1 MHRRSLDQFTES
13 TDSKRLQMNAELSLK
28 RGDPNIDLMGLRSR
42 STDGRLRGLD
52 GLRAIAVAAV
62 FLFHADLLWARGGYL
77 GVDLFFVISGFLI
90 TSLLIG
96 EGERK
101 GRVHLGAFY
110 WRRAKRLLPASFLM
124 MTAAVLAATIFAP
137 DALPRLR
144 RDVPAS
150 LAYATNWELIYAGTS
165 YFETMGRQPLL
176 QHLWSLA
183 IEEQFYIIWAPLI
196 ALLLPRFGRR
206 GLLALTGSLAIGSL
220 MWMSVLA
227 LWLGYP
233 NTGDPSRLYFGT
245 DTHGFPLLIGAMLGL
260 IWKPN
265 AHDPAPG
272 GRFLYKLVGLGGAA
286 ALIIELSLMS
296 AVGEETSWLYPWGFI
311 ASATTTVVLII
322 TGTYRGSIFGP
333 ILDMQPMR
341 WIGERSYGIYLWHWP
356 IFMLTRPDL
365 DLDWDAVTIFVVRVV
380 LTVGLAALSYRFV
393 ELPIRHGFLVGIGE
407 RMASPTGSRKIRWQ
421 GILFCSGVSLSAFT
435 VAMVLVGASPETAPA
450 ADFRQ
455 VMAGGP
461 ASVPPDSPLDLT
473 ELPPAAAVKPTV
485 PDPVFP
491 PEPQSP
497 EPQRT
502 EPGQAETYSGK
513 DLTAIG
519 DSVLL
524 GSTQALNSKL
534 AGATVHAKVGWQ
546 AGDVLNQIRELR
558 DANKLTAVVAIHLGT
573 NGYVAETQLNAIL
586 SLLSNCKRV
595 LLVNTRVPR
604 RWMQPNNELFDRTYG
619 KYDNVVLVD
628 WRAASAG
635 HIDWFVS
642 DGVHLRPVGQRAFV
656 TEIMKAGK
664 LIS

>member
-1 MHRRSLDQFTES
+1 MS
-13 TDSKRLQMNAELSLK
+13 AELSWS
-28 RGDPNIDLMGLRSR
+28 RGDPSIDQVGRQSWTSSLP

-52 GLRAIAVAAV
+52 GLRAIAVVAV
-62 FLFHADLLWARGGYL
+62 FLFHADLFWARGGYL

-110 WRRAKRLLPASFLM
+110 CRRAKRLLPASFLM
-124 MTAAVLAATIFAP
+124 MIAAVLAATAFAP

-144 RDVPAS
+144 LDVPAS
-150 LAYATNWELIYAGTS
+150 LAYVTNWELIYAGTS

-196 ALLLPRFGRR
+196 SLLLPRFGLR
-206 GLLALTGSLAIGSL
+206 GFLALTGSLAIGSL

-227 LWLGYP
+227 MWLGYP

-265 AHDPAPG
+265 AHDPVPG
-272 GRFLYKLVGLGGAA
+272 GPFLGKLLVLGGAA
-286 ALIIELSLMS
+286 ALIIELSLMF
-296 AVGEETSWLYPWGFI
+296 AVGEESSWLYPWGFI

-322 TGTYRGSIFGP
+322 TGTYRGSLFGP

-393 ELPIRHGFLVGIGE
+393 ELPIRHGFLVGMGE
-407 RMASPTGSRKIRWQ
+407 GMASPTGPRKIRWQ
-421 GILFCSGVSLSAFT
+421 GTLFFAGASVAAVT
-435 VAMVLVGASPETAPA
+435 VAIVLVAAPPKAAPA
-450 ADFRQ
+450 ADVRQ
-455 VMAGGP
+455 AMAGGAAAMLP
-461 ASVPPDSPLDLT
+461 GSPLDLT
-473 ELPPAAAVKPTV
+473 ELPPTAAGKPTV
-485 PDPVFP
+485 PDPVFA
-491 PEPQSP
+491 P
-497 EPQRT
+497 EPQRA
-502 EPGQAETYSGK
+502 EPRQADTYSGK

-524 GSTQALNSKL
+524 GSSHALTSKL
-534 AGATVHAKVGWQ
+534 AGATVHATVGWQ
-546 AGDVLNQIRELR
+546 AGDVLNQIKELR
-558 DANKLTAVVAIHLGT
+558 DANKLTAVVAVHLGT
-573 NGYVAETQLNAIL
+573 NGYVTEPQLNAIL

-604 RWMQPNNELFDRTYG
+604 RWMEPNNELIDRTYG

-635 HIDWFVS
+635 HRDWFVS

-656 TEIMKAGK
+656 AEIMKAGK
-664 LIS
+664 LIG